1 MKQASL
7 QPYVGPRPFKSDDRQ
22 LFFGRN
28 LEISKLINLVSTHP
42 VVLLY
47 AQSGA
52 GKSSLLNAGLIPAL
66 QDQNIQ
72 VLPITRVYGLE
83 VDEFPQGF
91 QNAYMLNAIFGWA
104 GEDYELDEIA
114 SMTLS
119 EFLAAIYRPR
129 DKFDV
134 PVRRVVIFDQ
144 FEEIFKHYPEFWT
157 HQVAFFEQV
166 AQALLDDSHLC
177 ALFSMREEYIAELDA
192 HATIIPNRLDSW
204 LRLELL
210 QPEPALD
217 AVELPLKRVETN
229 ITYGDGVARHL
240 VDDLN
245 TITNTRG
252 EKVAGKHIEPVQLQ
266 IVCSNLWEN
275 LPSDVEVITQHHLG
289 EFGNV
294 DQALRDFY
302 DRTLKK
308 VIDEYVQ
315 RNKSADPL
323 ALEDRIRSWI
333 DEKLITRAETRRPV
347 FRDDGAGDTEGLDNS
362 LVDDL
367 VNEHLLRA
375 ERRAGGRSYELAHDR
390 FIQAIR
396 QSNVNQRLS
405 KTEAEKKLAQQR
417 NKRPVLTQ
425 KQLETHLF
433 RAADIL
439 RQSGMEASDY
449 KEYIFGMLF
458 LKRSSDVFEQRRE
471 EVIARELE
479 RGRTSKI
486 AEQEADKRIYYPD
499 SFYVPRE
506 ARWAFIIEGIQQDVG
521 DGLNKALL
529 RLEEE
534 NGEILQGVLGHID
547 FNRQVGRTRLKDRT
561 LRDLIRHFDKY
572 RLRDEDF
579 EFPDLLGAAYEYLI
593 KFFADS
599 AGKKGG
605 EFYTPSAVVRLMVRL
620 IEPQQGN
627 SVYDPTAGSGGM
639 LIQSRKYVAENGGEP
654 RDISLQGQEIS
665 GNVWSICKMNM
676 ILHGIPD
683 ADIRNGDS
691 LIEPMHVDNGEL
703 RRFDR
708 VLANPPFSLNYSREG
723 MEFTE
728 RFRYGWT
735 PERGKKADLM
745 FVQHMLAVLKPN
757 GVMATVMPHG
767 VLFRGGDEKKIRQ
780 GFIRDDLLEAV
791 IGLAPGLFYGTGIP
805 ACILVMRPKGAKSD
819 VTRGK
824 VLFINADQEF
834 YAERAQNFLRAEH
847 IEKIVSVYEQFKND
861 PAFQGVER
869 FASVVTLK
877 EIEIDHDF
885 NLNIRRY
892 ADNASIS
899 EPHDVRAHLVG
910 GVPKREVEAKAR
922 LLAAHGFNPYTVFD
936 DRDADYYDFKPLIN
950 SEAKIKA
957 LVDADQGIRRKEG
970 HLGEAFKL
978 WWQQY
983 RQQII
988 GLPGSQDLFRLRREL
1003 LTSFANELS
1012 GHPTAYHPGQPVPLL
1027 DHHEIAGVVATW
1039 WDASEGNFKTLAA
1052 QNFDGLVDSW
1062 IATLRM
1068 TLEPEEGKKPL
1079 NGSFNPYKDPLVQE
1093 LIPEFLQE
1101 LEARETRLVEVND
1114 FLASLVRNTNDNDE
1128 EAEEIEDE
1136 LLVNILAF
1144 EQLQALRQFQRL
1156 ERQLKRDEKNREETI
1171 NPEEVVAAKR
1181 QYNEK
1186 YDEAVRLYQEVNK
1199 MHLEVAREGVKSIE
1213 QRIIDT
1219 ENRQRELRREIKE
1232 LQDTLINRIEDAR
1245 AELNPEDSRET
1256 VMKIILDD
1264 LEQELNRYIRF
1275 HREEVI
1281 EAIESWWRKYSRPL
1295 ADITET
1301 RDRVSDKL
1309 AVYLKRLGYHD

>member
-1 MKQASL
+1 MGWASIMKQASR
-7 QPYVGPRPFKSDDRQ
+7 QPYVGPRPFKSDDQQ

-42 VVLLY
+42 AVLLY

-66 QDQNIQ
+66 QEQNIQ

-83 VDEFPQGF
+83 VDQFPQRF

-104 GEDYELDEIA
+104 GEDYELNEIA

-119 EFLAAIYRPR
+119 EFLAAIYHPR

-157 HQVAFFEQV
+157 HQAAFFEQV
-166 AQALLDDSHLC
+166 AQALLDDSRLC
-177 ALFSMREEYIAELDA
+177 VLFSMREEYIAELDA
-192 HATIIPNRLDSW
+192 HASILPNRLDIR

-217 AVELPLKRVETN
+217 AVEQPLKRVGTN

-266 IVCSNLWEN
+266 IVCSNLWGN
-275 LPSDVEVITQHHLG
+275 LPARVRVITEQHLG

-302 DRTLKK
+302 DRTLKQ
-308 VIDEYVQ
+308 VIDEFVR

-323 ALEDRIRSWI
+323 GLEDSIRGWI

-347 FRDDGAGDTEGLDNS
+347 FRDDGAEDTEGLTNA
-362 LVDDL
+362 LVDEL

-375 ERRAGGRSYELAHDR
+375 ERRPGGRSYELAHDR

-396 QSNVNQRLS
+396 QSNTNHKLN
-405 KTEAEKKLAQQR
+405 KTEAEKKLAERR
-417 NKRPVLTQ
+417 NKGTVLTK
-425 KQLETHLF
+425 KQLEDHLF

-471 EVIARELE
+471 QVVSRELE
-479 RGRTSKI
+479 RRRDPDA

-506 ARWAFIIEGIQQDVG
+506 GRWEYIVESIQQDVG

-534 NGEILQGVLGHID
+534 NNDILQGVLGHID
-547 FNRQVGRTRLKDRT
+547 FNRQVGRTRLKDNT
-561 LRDLIRHFDKY
+561 LRDLIRHFNKK

-593 KFFADS
+593 KYFADS

-620 IEPQQGN
+620 VDPQQG
-627 SVYDPTAGSGGM
+627 SSIYDPTVGSGGM
-639 LIQSRKYVAENGGEP
+639 LIQSRKHVAENGGDP
-654 RDISLQGQEIS
+654 RDLSLNGQEIS
-665 GNVWSICKMNM
+665 GNVWSICMMNM
-676 ILHGIPD
+676 ILHGISD

-691 LIEPMHVDNGEL
+691 LMEPMHVDNGEL

-735 PERGKKADLM
+735 PEKGKKADLM

-767 VLFRGGDEKKIRQ
+767 VLFRGGDEKNIRR
-780 GFIRDDLLEAV
+780 GFIRDDVLEAV

-805 ACILVMRPKGAKSD
+805 ACILVMRPKGSKPAT
-819 VTRGK
+819 TRGK
-824 VLFINADQEF
+824 VLFINADQEVF
-834 YAERAQNFLRAEH
+834 VTRGESFLRAEH
-847 IEKIVSVYEQFKND
+847 IEKIASAYEQFKTESE
-861 PAFQGVER
+861 FEGLER
-869 FASVVTLK
+869 FATIVTLQ
-877 EIEIDHDF
+877 EIEENDY

-892 ADNASIS
+892 ADNSPAP
-899 EPHDVRAHLVG
+899 EPHDVRAHLIG
-910 GVPKREVEAKAR
+910 GIPKREVEDRGK
-922 LLAAHGFNPYTVFD
+922 LLAAHGFDPYMIFD
-936 DRDADYYDFKPLIN
+936 DKDDAYYDFNPSITARAQIKLLVEGNPGVRKK
-950 SEAKIKA
+950 EAE
-957 LVDADQGIRRKEG
+957 LDQ
-970 HLGEAFKL
+970 AFQQ
-978 WWQQY
+978 WWQEHHTN
-983 RQQII
+983 II
-988 GLPGSQDLFRLRREL
+988 NLPGSQDLFGLRQNL
-1003 LTSFANELS
+1003 LNSFSNELS
-1012 GHPTAYHPGQPVPLL
+1012 ERPTAFMPGNEVPIL
-1027 DHHEIAGVVATW
+1027 DHYEIAGVVATW
-1039 WDASEGNFKTLAA
+1039 WDKSETNFKTLEA
-1052 QNFDGLVDSW
+1052 QNFDGLLDSW
-1062 IATLRM
+1062 ITTLR
-1068 TLEPEEGKKPL
+1068 TVLEPEIDEDDDQEKKKPD
-1079 NGSFNPYKDPLVQE
+1079 NQYDPFEDPLVKL
-1093 LIPEFLQE
+1093 LIPKYLDEVDQMEVQLSELDEYLDSLKRKKTEDEEDEDVDDEMEIRILVAEKKQKDAIQLYQSTYDADLSTATQAIRDIE
-1101 LEARETRLVEVND
+1101 LEINKVRADQKKLKTDITAEKESLLNRLSDAR
-1114 FLASLVRNTNDNDE
+1114 
-1128 EAEEIEDE
+1128 DE
-1136 LLVNILAF
+1136 LD
-1144 EQLQALRQFQRL
+1144 ALRSRDVVMQIVFDDL
-1156 ERQLKRDEKNREETI
+1156 E
-1171 NPEEVVAAKR
+1171 
-1181 QYNEK
+1181 
-1186 YDEAVRLYQEVNK
+1186 
-1199 MHLEVAREGVKSIE
+1199 
-1213 QRIIDT
+1213 
-1219 ENRQRELRREIKE
+1219 RELRRYVV
-1232 LQDTLINRIEDAR
+1232 N
-1245 AELNPEDSRET
+1245 
-1256 VMKIILDD
+1256 
-1264 LEQELNRYIRF
+1264 
-1275 HREEVI
+1275 HRREVI
-1281 EAIESWWRKYSRPL
+1281 SVLENWWTKYHISLEEIESN
-1295 ADITET
+1295 
-1301 RDRVSDKL
+1301 RDKAS
-1309 AVYLKRLGYHD
+1309 ASLKRFVRKLGYDG